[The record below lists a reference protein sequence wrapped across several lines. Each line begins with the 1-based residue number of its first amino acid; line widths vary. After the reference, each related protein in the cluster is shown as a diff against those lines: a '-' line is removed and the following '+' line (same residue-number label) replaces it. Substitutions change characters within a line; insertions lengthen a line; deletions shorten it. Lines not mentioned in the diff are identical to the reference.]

1 MITGRSSPFENC
13 FVTAGGF
20 VHHLLSESA
29 DRFSVVQFVYEV
41 GVSMG
46 KQLVAEIK
54 VQIPGGQATPAPPV
68 GTALGPHGVN
78 IGQFVQQFNDR
89 TKESGGTTIPV
100 VISVYNDRSF
110 DFILKSP
117 PAAVLL
123 KKAAGIAKGS
133 GNPLAN
139 KVGSVNRAQL
149 EEIAKTKFNDLN
161 TASMDQAVRVIAGT
175 ARSMGLEVT
184 D

>member
-1 MITGRSSPFENC
+1 M
-13 FVTAGGF
+13 A
-20 VHHLLSESA
+20 
-29 DRFSVVQFVYEV
+29 
-41 GVSMG
+41 

-89 TKESGGTTIPV
+89 TKEMAGTTVPV

-110 DFILKSP
+110 EFITKSP

-123 KKAAGIAKGS
+123 KQAAQIAKGA
-133 GNPLAN
+133 GNPRTE
-139 KVGSVNRAQL
+139 KVGTVTADQVT
-149 EEIAKTKFNDLN
+149 EIAKTKFEDLN
-161 TASMDQAVRVIAGT
+161 APNLEQASRIIAGT
-175 ARSMGLEVT
+175 ARSMGIHVV